1 MEAIA
6 IPDRQNT
13 LREVNPLDLRL
24 TVVTPIFNEART
36 LSQSVERILAIGVID
51 ELILVDDGSTDRSWA
66 VLGEFAEREGIRR
79 VRHTLNRGKGA
90 ALRTGFHEAEGGLVV
105 IQDADLEYD
114 PKDIP
119 GLIQPIL
126 DGHAE
131 VVFGSRFL
139 QGRPA
144 GIAGISYLANR
155 VITRFFNLIFRQRL
169 TDVETCYKVM
179 RSDILQ
185 QVLPKLAEDHF
196 GVEIELA
203 ARLSKIPGVR
213 IVERPIQYTPRTR
226 AEGKKIG
233 WRDGVRAL
241 WCIVRYRFWG

>member
-1 MEAIA
+1 M
-6 IPDRQNT
+6 
-13 LREVNPLDLRL
+13 
-24 TVVTPIFNEART
+24 
-36 LSQSVERILAIGVID
+36 
-51 ELILVDDGSTDRSWA
+51 
-66 VLGEFAEREGIRR
+66 
-79 VRHTLNRGKGA
+79 
-90 ALRTGFHEAEGGLVV
+90 ALRKVMVV

-139 QGRPA
+139 HGRPA

-155 VITRFFNLIFRQRL
+155 VITRFFNLVFRQRL

-179 RSDILQ
+179 RRDILQ
-185 QVLPKLAEDHF
+185 QVLPKLVEDRF

-203 ARLSKIPGVR
+203 ARLSKIPGIR
-213 IVERPIQYTPRTR
+213 IVERPIRYTPRTR

-241 WCIVRYRFWG
+241 WCIVRYRFRG